1 MIISLNQNKKCISPI
16 GDCCGFNLLEIL
28 LAMSIFFMCYF
39 SIAQL
44 LNTNLRAAR
53 SLNVTPVDF
62 TAVVYDLLITN
73 QLEEISESGDFG
85 DLFPGWTWE
94 RTIYEVSTNGFFQ
107 VDVEV
112 FYPGA
117 FNGMDSERMSLWL
130 YRPESEI
137 GR

>member
-73 QLEEISESGDFG
+73 QLEFLPLLRLFKKEILLHKELMTSWKPVLKLGQWRLSA
-85 DLFPGWTWE
+85 
-94 RTIYEVSTNGFFQ
+94 VH
-107 VDVEV
+107 
-112 FYPGA
+112 
-117 FNGMDSERMSLWL
+117 LW
-130 YRPESEI
+130 
-137 GR
+137 